1 MTLAPRE
8 ILGYQIH
15 LVEPTRRVIEHQ
27 EPSGRIFQSAT
38 TPLTRRKFL
47 GEAVKVAAVSAV
59 VLTGISA
66 LFPDSVEAAGTGPT
80 PSSTPIPRREPVSTA
95 TTSAP
100 DLAKSTKKTPE
111 VTRTPTPEAMTAEEA
126 MVEFGMKLDS
136 TYEGTGT
143 WNDAETAAIF
153 VSTIVNANGKHVS
166 PKVIVV
172 AKGLEVGLNLSNY
185 GTQMSTDE
193 KPLDVLRL
201 RVSEV
206 VGNENGTT
214 RVVNPEATATNSQTG
229 ELEIEVKYTQV
240 AKKVPSGASGN
251 LQAFFEENT
260 LRYGGKG
267 MLTPSQGVGTPSL
280 LAAITRALKTFG
292 SSFSPSDAFK
302 RVTGLSVTP
311 P

>member
-1 MTLAPRE
+1 M
-8 ILGYQIH
+8 
-15 LVEPTRRVIEHQ
+15 IEHQ

-214 RVVNPEATATNSQTG
+214 RVVNPEATATQDKYKRYIPTDEDGVVITRNSQTG